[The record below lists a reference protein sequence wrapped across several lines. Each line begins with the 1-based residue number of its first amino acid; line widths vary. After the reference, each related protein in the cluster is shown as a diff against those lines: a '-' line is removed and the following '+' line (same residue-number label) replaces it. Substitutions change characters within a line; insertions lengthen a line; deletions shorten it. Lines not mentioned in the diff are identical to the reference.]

1 VAVVLTPGALFGLRL
16 FDDSALALVLEPLLV
31 VLAVLFLV
39 IVAAA
44 ARRSA
49 RQSPLRAFA
58 GAGGALVLVAL
69 LVWPMTHVFGQRS
82 CPDRMGPD
90 RGLQVSMRMLD
101 AWQSGKT
108 PPVDIWTSPVVA
120 DAWQKRARTITLVD
134 YKLTDSGCWE
144 RLAPVTTSQTWHQ
157 FRATVR
163 QGVGDG
169 FSKTVTVHTS
179 AAWDGWT
186 ISEVEGPEL

>member
-1 VAVVLTPGALFGLRL
+1 MLTPGLLFGLRL
-16 FDDSALALVLEPLLV
+16 LDDSALALVLEPLLV
-31 VLAVLFLV
+31 VLALVFLV

-49 RQSPLRAFA
+49 GHSLPRAVA
-58 GAGGALVLVAL
+58 GAAGALILVAL
-69 LVWPMTHVFGQRS
+69 IVWPMTHVFGQRS

-90 RGLQVSMRMLD
+90 RGLQVSLRMLD
-101 AWQSGKT
+101 AWQGGKT
-108 PPVDIWTSPVVA
+108 PPVDIWTSPAVA

-134 YKLTDSGCWE
+134 YKLIDSGCWE
-144 RLAPVTTSQTWHQ
+144 RLAPVTTGQTWHQ

-163 QGVGDG
+163 QGAGDG
-169 FSKTVTVHTS
+169 FSKTLTVHTS
-179 AAWDGWT
+179 AAWGGWT